1 MYEYSGGPVFPS
13 FLCINSF
20 NFCNTMLG
28 ALSPDCGNKDKLP
41 FGQFLSDFS
50 YSELKY
56 ALSLQIGIFINQR
69 QK

>member
-1 MYEYSGGPVFPS
+1 MSIQATGFS
-13 FLCINSF
+13 FLF
-20 NFCNTMLG
+20 MYQLVQLCNTMFG
-28 ALSPDCGNKDKLP
+28 RAFPRIAETKDKLP